1 MRGGQS
7 DHVDTPMT
15 EGARR
20 RAWLMLVGH
29 DGRWRPWWAGMVG
42 AGRSWQAQAR
52 VLSRRGG
59 GCGCE
64 EENAEGRE
72 VGGCVAEELTRTVE
86 RERD

>member
-1 MRGGQS
+1 MRGGRS

-20 RAWLMLVGH
+20 RAWLTLVGH

-52 VLSRRGG
+52 VCTGGVVGVAVRRKMPR
-59 GCGCE
+59 
-64 EENAEGRE
+64 GRE

-86 RERD
+86 REGD